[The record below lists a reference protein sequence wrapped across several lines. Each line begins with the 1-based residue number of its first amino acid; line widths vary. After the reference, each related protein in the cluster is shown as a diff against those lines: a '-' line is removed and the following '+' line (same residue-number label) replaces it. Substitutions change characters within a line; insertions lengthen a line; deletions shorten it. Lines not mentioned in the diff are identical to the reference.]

1 MTPTTPRLPSLPL
14 IWVLLALL
22 VVFFEGVALGR
33 PARGDSLSEM
43 VWLVRDNAVG
53 RFVALPLWCWL
64 TYHFVLKTPRSSAL
78 GWEDTLAIT
87 LGLLWAYLEARR

>member
-1 MTPTTPRLPSLPL
+1 MTYRLPSLPF

-43 VWLVRDNAVG
+43 VWLVRDNPIG
-53 RFVALPLWCWL
+53 RFVFLPLWCWL
-64 TYHFVLKTPRSSAL
+64 TYHLVLKTPKSGAL
-78 GWEDTLAIT
+78 GWEDMTAIAAGLA
-87 LGLLWAYLEARR
+87 WAFLETRR